1 MKYLD
6 KINSPKDLK
15 NIPKDELGKVCE
27 ELRTYITETINQIG
41 GHLAPTLGAIEITTA
56 VHYVF
61 DAPKDKIVW
70 DTGHQAYAHKVL
82 TGRYNQFPT
91 IRRYKGISGFLKR
104 SESEYDVFGAGH
116 ASTSISAA
124 LGMAVSR
131 NLENEDFNVISIIGD
146 GALSGGLAFE
156 ALNNAGN
163 IRKQMLVIVNDND
176 MSISPNVGAFRNYL
190 VKIATNKNYNRL
202 RRWIYKTIKKLPKSL
217 KIIES
222 ILRKAESSAKKFFLP
237 TTVFED
243 LGFRYFGP
251 VDGHNIEEMV
261 EVLENIKG
269 YDSPVVLHAI
279 TKKGKGLDYA
289 ELDPIKYHGV
299 KEKKDNSVASKSIQ
313 APIYQNVFGE
323 VLCDLAEENNK
334 IIAIT
339 AAMREGTGLVD
350 YSSRFPKRF
359 FDVGIAEGHA
369 VTFSGGLS
377 TEGKIPV
384 VAIYSTFLQRAFD
397 HIIHDIALQN
407 LPVIFCLDRSG
418 LVGEDGATHHGVLDI
433 AYLRC
438 IQNIIISAPKDG
450 NELRDLLFTATLNT
464 EKPFTIRY
472 PKEESVNFEQMS
484 PKKIEVGSWEV
495 LTKGSDVLILA
506 VGSMV
511 KKSREVHS
519 MLLDKNISSE
529 VVNCRFIKP
538 MDKNYLN
545 ESFPNHKLVVT
556 IEEGVTTGG
565 FGEGIVNWSNENH
578 ISNSVMTIGVPNKFV
593 DHGPRNILLEEI
605 GLDSM
610 TLFEK
615 IYNFSRKS
623 NDKKS

>member
-1 MKYLD
+1 MKYLK
-6 KINSPKDLK
+6 KINSPEDLK
-15 NIPKDELGKVCE
+15 KIPKDQLSEVCQ

-61 DAPKDKIVW
+61 SAPKDKIVW

-82 TGRYNQFPT
+82 TGRYSQFPT
-91 IRRYKGISGFLKR
+91 IRRYKGLSGFLKR
-104 SESEYDVFGAGH
+104 SESEFDVFGAGH

-131 NLENEDFNVISIIGD
+131 DLDNDKFKVISIIGD

-190 VKIATNKNYNRL
+190 VKITTNKRYNNL
-202 RRWIYKTIKKLPKSL
+202 RKGIYNTIKKLPKNL
-217 KIIES
+217 KILET

-261 EVLENIKG
+261 EVLENIK
-269 YDSPVVLHAI
+269 DLNTPVVLHAI
-279 TKKGKGLDYA
+279 TKKGKGLEYA
-289 ELDPIKYHGV
+289 EDDPIKYHGV
-299 KEKKDNSVASKSIQ
+299 KEKKENNQVTQ
-313 APIYQNVFGE
+313 NQTPIYQNVFGE
-323 VLCDLAEENNK
+323 VLCDLADENK
-334 IIAIT
+334 DVVAIT
-339 AAMREGTGLVD
+339 AAMREGTGLVEF
-350 YSSRFPKRF
+350 SSRFPERF
-359 FDVGIAEGHA
+359 YDVGIAEGHA

-377 TEGKIPV
+377 TQGKIPI

-397 HIIHDIALQN
+397 HVIHDVALQN
-407 LPVIFCLDRSG
+407 LPVIFCMDRSG

-438 IQNIIISAPKDG
+438 IQNIIVSAPKDG
-450 NELRDLLFTATLNT
+450 NELRDLIYTATLNKQ
-464 EKPFTIRY
+464 KPFTIRY
-472 PKEESVNFEQMS
+472 PKEQSVKFEKKS
-484 PKKIEVGSWEV
+484 PNQIEIGTWEV
-495 LTKGSDVLILA
+495 LVQGSDVLILA

-511 KKSREVHS
+511 SKSMEVHS
-519 MLLDKNISSE
+519 MLLEKGISSE

-538 MDKNYLN
+538 MDKNYLK
-545 ESFPNHKLVVT
+545 EFLSKFSFVVT
-556 IEEGVTTGG
+556 IEEGVKDGG
-565 FGEGIVNWSNENH
+565 FGEGIINYSNENS
-578 ISNSVMTIGVPNKFV
+578 ISNNILTLGVPNRFI
-593 DHGPRNILLEEI
+593 DHGPRNILLHEV
-605 GLDSM
+605 GLDSISI
-610 TLFEK
+610 FEK
-615 IYNFSRKS
+615 IYNFFRKH
-623 NDKKS
+623 NE

>member
-91 IRRYKGISGFLKR
+91 IRRYKGLSGFLKR

-511 KKSREVHS
+511 KKSIEVHS
-519 MLLDKNISSE
+519 MLLAQNISSE

-565 FGEGIVNWSNENH
+565 FGEGIVNWSNENR

>member
-91 IRRYKGISGFLKR
+91 IRRYKGLSGFLKR

-202 RRWIYKTIKKLPKSL
+202 RRWIYKTIKKLPISL

-237 TTVFED
+237 STVFED

-251 VDGHNIEEMV
+251 VDGHNIEEML

-511 KKSREVHS
+511 KKSIEVHS

-623 NDKKS
+623 NEKKS

>member
-1 MKYLD
+1 MKYLK
-6 KINSPKDLK
+6 KINSPEDLK
-15 NIPKDELGKVCE
+15 KIPKDQLSEVCQ
-27 ELRTYITETINQIG
+27 ELRTYIIETINQIG

-61 DAPKDKIVW
+61 SAPKDKIVW

-82 TGRYNQFPT
+82 TGRYSQFPT
-91 IRRYKGISGFLKR
+91 IRRYKGLSGFLKR
-104 SESEYDVFGAGH
+104 SESEFDVFGAGH

-131 NLENEDFNVISIIGD
+131 DLDNDKFKVVSIIGD

-190 VKIATNKNYNRL
+190 VKITTNKRYNNL
-202 RRWIYKTIKKLPKSL
+202 RKGIYNAIKKLPKNL
-217 KIIES
+217 KILET

-261 EVLENIKG
+261 EVLENIK
-269 YDSPVVLHAI
+269 DLNTPVVLHAI
-279 TKKGKGLDYA
+279 TKKGKGLEYA
-289 ELDPIKYHGV
+289 EDDPIKYHGV
-299 KEKKDNSVASKSIQ
+299 KEKKENNQVTQ
-313 APIYQNVFGE
+313 NQTPIYQNVFGE
-323 VLCDLAEENNK
+323 VLCDLADENK
-334 IIAIT
+334 DVVAIT
-339 AAMREGTGLVD
+339 AAMREGTGLVEF
-350 YSSRFPKRF
+350 SSRFPERF
-359 FDVGIAEGHA
+359 YDVGIAEGHA

-377 TEGKIPV
+377 TQGKIPI

-397 HIIHDIALQN
+397 HVIHDVALQN
-407 LPVIFCLDRSG
+407 LPVIFCMDRSG

-438 IQNIIISAPKDG
+438 IQNIIVSAPKDG
-450 NELRDLLFTATLNT
+450 NELRDLIYTATLNKQ
-464 EKPFTIRY
+464 KPFTIRY
-472 PKEESVNFEQMS
+472 PKEQSVKFEKKS
-484 PKKIEVGSWEV
+484 PNQIEIGTWEV
-495 LTKGSDVLILA
+495 LVQGSDVLILA

-511 KKSREVHS
+511 SKSMEVHS
-519 MLLDKNISSE
+519 MLLEKGISSE

-538 MDKNYLN
+538 MDKNYLK
-545 ESFPNHKLVVT
+545 EFLSKFSFVVT
-556 IEEGVTTGG
+556 IEEGVKDGG
-565 FGEGIVNWSNENH
+565 FGEGIINYSNENS
-578 ISNSVMTIGVPNKFV
+578 ISNKILTLGVPNRFV
-593 DHGPRNILLEEI
+593 DHGPRNILLHEV
-605 GLDSM
+605 GLDSISM
-610 TLFEK
+610 FEK
-615 IYNFSRKS
+615 IYNFFRKH
-623 NDKKS
+623 NE

>member
-1 MKYLD
+1 MKYLK
-6 KINSPKDLK
+6 KINSPEDLK
-15 NIPKDELGKVCE
+15 KIPKDQLSEVCQ

-61 DAPKDKIVW
+61 SAPKDKIVW

-82 TGRYNQFPT
+82 TGRYSQFPT
-91 IRRYKGISGFLKR
+91 IRRYKGLSGFLKR
-104 SESEYDVFGAGH
+104 SESEFDVFGAGH

-131 NLENEDFNVISIIGD
+131 DLDNDKFKVISIIGD

-190 VKIATNKNYNRL
+190 VKITTNKRYNNL
-202 RRWIYKTIKKLPKSL
+202 RKGIYNTIKKLPKNL
-217 KIIES
+217 KILET

-261 EVLENIKG
+261 EVLENIK
-269 YDSPVVLHAI
+269 DLNTPVVLHAI
-279 TKKGKGLDYA
+279 TKKGKGLEYA
-289 ELDPIKYHGV
+289 EDDPIKYHGV
-299 KEKKDNSVASKSIQ
+299 KEKKENNQVTQ
-313 APIYQNVFGE
+313 NQTPIYQNVFGE
-323 VLCDLAEENNK
+323 VLCDLADENK
-334 IIAIT
+334 DVVAIT
-339 AAMREGTGLVD
+339 AAMREGTGLVEF
-350 YSSRFPKRF
+350 SSRFPERF
-359 FDVGIAEGHA
+359 YDVGIAEGHA

-377 TEGKIPV
+377 TQGKIPI

-397 HIIHDIALQN
+397 HVIHDVALQN
-407 LPVIFCLDRSG
+407 LPVIFCMDRSG

-438 IQNIIISAPKDG
+438 IQNIIVSAPKDG
-450 NELRDLLFTATLNT
+450 NELRDLIYTATLNKQ
-464 EKPFTIRY
+464 KPFTIRY
-472 PKEESVNFEQMS
+472 PKEQSVKFEKKS
-484 PKKIEVGSWEV
+484 PNQIEIGTWEV
-495 LTKGSDVLILA
+495 LVQGSDVLILA

-511 KKSREVHS
+511 SKSMEVHS
-519 MLLDKNISSE
+519 MLLEKGISSE

-538 MDKNYLN
+538 MDKNYLK
-545 ESFPNHKLVVT
+545 EFLSKFSFVVT
-556 IEEGVTTGG
+556 IEEGVKDGG
-565 FGEGIVNWSNENH
+565 FGEGIINYSNENS
-578 ISNSVMTIGVPNKFV
+578 ISNKILTLGVPNRFV
-593 DHGPRNILLEEI
+593 DHGPRNILLHEV
-605 GLDSM
+605 GLDSISI
-610 TLFEK
+610 FEK
-615 IYNFSRKS
+615 IYNFFRKH
-623 NDKKS
+623 NE

>member
-15 NIPKDELGKVCE
+15 NIPRDDLGKVCE

-41 GHLAPTLGAIEITTA
+41 GHLAPTLGAIEITAA

-61 DAPKDKIVW
+61 DAPRDKIVW

-91 IRRYKGISGFLKR
+91 IRRYKGLSGFLKR

-511 KKSREVHS
+511 KKSIEVHS
-519 MLLDKNISSE
+519 MLLEKNISSE

-578 ISNSVMTIGVPNKFV
+578 ISNSVMTIGVPNRFV

>member
-1 MKYLD
+1 MKYLK
-6 KINSPKDLK
+6 KINSPEDLK
-15 NIPKDELGKVCE
+15 KIPKDQLSEVCQ

-61 DAPKDKIVW
+61 SAPKDKIVW

-82 TGRYNQFPT
+82 TGRYSQFPT
-91 IRRYKGISGFLKR
+91 IRRYKGLSGFLKR
-104 SESEYDVFGAGH
+104 SESEFDVFGAGH

-131 NLENEDFNVISIIGD
+131 DLDNDKFKVVSIIGD

-190 VKIATNKNYNRL
+190 VKITTNKRYNNL
-202 RRWIYKTIKKLPKSL
+202 RKGIYNTIKKLPKNL
-217 KIIES
+217 KILET

-261 EVLENIKG
+261 EVLENIK
-269 YDSPVVLHAI
+269 DLNTPVVLHAI
-279 TKKGKGLDYA
+279 TKKGKGLEYA
-289 ELDPIKYHGV
+289 EDDPIKYHGV
-299 KEKKDNSVASKSIQ
+299 KEKKENNQVTQ
-313 APIYQNVFGE
+313 NQTPIYQNVFGE
-323 VLCDLAEENNK
+323 VLCELADENK
-334 IIAIT
+334 DVVAIT
-339 AAMREGTGLVD
+339 AAMREGTGLVEF
-350 YSSRFPKRF
+350 SSRFPERF
-359 FDVGIAEGHA
+359 YDVGIAEGHA

-377 TEGKIPV
+377 TQGKIPI

-397 HIIHDIALQN
+397 HVIHDVALQN
-407 LPVIFCLDRSG
+407 LPVIFCMDRSG

-438 IQNIIISAPKDG
+438 IQNIIVSAPKDG
-450 NELRDLLFTATLNT
+450 NELRDLIYTATLNKQ
-464 EKPFTIRY
+464 KPFTIRY
-472 PKEESVNFEQMS
+472 PKEQSVKFEKKS
-484 PKKIEVGSWEV
+484 PNQIEIGTWEV
-495 LTKGSDVLILA
+495 LVQGSDVLILA

-511 KKSREVHS
+511 SKSMEVHS
-519 MLLDKNISSE
+519 MLLEKGISSE

-538 MDKNYLN
+538 MDKNYLK
-545 ESFPNHKLVVT
+545 EFLSKFSFVVT
-556 IEEGVTTGG
+556 IEEGVKDGG
-565 FGEGIVNWSNENH
+565 FGEGIINYSNENS
-578 ISNSVMTIGVPNKFV
+578 ISNKILTLGVPNRFV
-593 DHGPRNILLEEI
+593 DHGPRNILLHEV
-605 GLDSM
+605 GLDSISI
-610 TLFEK
+610 FEK
-615 IYNFSRKS
+615 IYNFFRKH
-623 NDKKS
+623 NE

>member
-1 MKYLD
+1 
-6 KINSPKDLK
+6 
-15 NIPKDELGKVCE
+15 
-27 ELRTYITETINQIG
+27 
-41 GHLAPTLGAIEITTA
+41 
-56 VHYVF
+56 
-61 DAPKDKIVW
+61 
-70 DTGHQAYAHKVL
+70 
-82 TGRYNQFPT
+82 
-91 IRRYKGISGFLKR
+91 
-104 SESEYDVFGAGH
+104 
-116 ASTSISAA
+116 
-124 LGMAVSR
+124 
-131 NLENEDFNVISIIGD
+131 
-146 GALSGGLAFE
+146 
-156 ALNNAGN
+156 
-163 IRKQMLVIVNDND
+163 MLVIVNDND

-202 RRWIYKTIKKLPKSL
+202 RRWIYKTIKKLPNSL

-222 ILRKAESSAKKFFLP
+222 VLRKAESSAKKFFLP
-237 TTVFED
+237 NTVFED

-261 EVLENIKG
+261 EILENIKD

-289 ELDPIKYHGV
+289 EDDPIKYHGV
-299 KEKKDNSVASKSIQ
+299 KEKKKDSVVSEVQ
-313 APIYQNVFGE
+313 VPIYQNVFGE

-334 IIAIT
+334 IVAIT
-339 AAMREGTGLVD
+339 AAMKEGTGLVN

-407 LPVIFCLDRSG
+407 LPVIFCMDRSG

-433 AYLRC
+433 SYLRC

-450 NELRDLLFTATLNT
+450 NELRDLLFTATLNK

-472 PKEESVNFEQMS
+472 PKEQAVNFEQKS
-484 PKKIEVGSWEV
+484 PKKIEIGSWEV
-495 LTKGSDVLILA
+495 LAKGSDVLILA

-511 KKSREVHS
+511 TKSLEVHG
-519 MLLDKNISSE
+519 MLSEKNISSE

-538 MDKNYLN
+538 MDEIYLN
-545 ESFPNHKLVVT
+545 ESLPNHKLVVT
-556 IEEGVTTGG
+556 IEEVVTDGG
-565 FGEGIVNWSNENH
+565 FGEGIVNWSNKNH
-578 ISNSVMTIGVPNKFV
+578 ISNSILTLGVPNRFV

-623 NDKKS
+623 NE

>member
-1 MKYLD
+1 MKYL
-6 KINSPKDLK
+6 KRINSPEDLK
-15 NIPKDELGKVCE
+15 KIPKDKLNEVCK
-27 ELRTYITETINQIG
+27 ELRGYITETINQIG

-61 DAPKDKIVW
+61 NAPKDKIVW

-91 IRRYKGISGFLKR
+91 IRRYRGLSGFLKR
-104 SESEYDVFGAGH
+104 SESKFDVFGAGH

-131 NLENEDFNVISIIGD
+131 NLNDEKFKVVSIIGD

-190 VKIATNKNYNRL
+190 VKIATNKKYNSL
-202 RRWIYKTIKKLPKSL
+202 RKGIYNIIKKLPKSFKFL
-217 KIIES
+217 EIL
-222 ILRKAESSAKKFFLP
+222 LRKAESSAKKFFLP

-261 EVLENIKG
+261 EVLENIK
-269 YDSPVVLHAI
+269 DLDTPVVLHAI
-279 TKKGKGLDYA
+279 TKKGKGLEYA
-289 ELDPIKYHGV
+289 EDDPIKYHGV
-299 KEKKDNSVASKSIQ
+299 KEKKKNNEVVLNST
-313 APIYQNVFGE
+313 PIYQNVFGE
-323 VLCDLAEENNK
+323 VLCDLAEKNK
-334 IIAIT
+334 NIVAIT
-339 AAMREGTGLVD
+339 AAMREGTGLVEF
-350 YSSRFPKRF
+350 SSRFPDRF
-359 FDVGIAEGHA
+359 YDVGIAEGHA

-377 TEGKIPV
+377 TEGKIPI

-407 LPVIFCLDRSG
+407 LPVIFCMDRSG

-438 IQNIIISAPKDG
+438 IQNIIVSAPKDG
-450 NELRDLLFTATLNT
+450 NELRDLIYTASLNRQ
-464 EKPFTIRY
+464 KPFTIRY
-472 PKEESVNFEQMS
+472 PKEQSVKFEKKS
-484 PKKIEVGSWEV
+484 PNQIDIGTWEV
-495 LTKGSDVLILA
+495 LAKGSDVLILA
-506 VGSMV
+506 IGSMV
-511 KKSREVHS
+511 IKSMEVHKK
-519 MLLDKNISSE
+519 LLEKGISSE

-538 MDKNYLN
+538 MDENYLN
-545 ESFPNHKLVVT
+545 ESFSKFSSVVT
-556 IEEGVTTGG
+556 VEEGVKDGG
-565 FGEGIVNWSNENH
+565 FGEGIVTWSNKNNM
-578 ISNSVMTIGVPNKFV
+578 SNKILNLGVPNRFV
-593 DHGPRNILLEEI
+593 DHGPRNILLQEV
-605 GLDSM
+605 GLDS
-610 TLFEK
+610 TSLFEK
-615 IYNFSRKS
+615 IYNFSRK
-623 NDKKS
+623 NDE

>member
-91 IRRYKGISGFLKR
+91 IRRYKGLSGFLKR

-131 NLENEDFNVISIIGD
+131 NLENEDFNVVSIIGD

-299 KEKKDNSVASKSIQ
+299 KEKKDNSVASKSMQ

-511 KKSREVHS
+511 KKSIEVHS

-565 FGEGIVNWSNENH
+565 FGEGIVNWSNTNP
-578 ISNSVMTIGVPNKFV
+578 IQ
-593 DHGPRNILLEEI
+593 
-605 GLDSM
+605 
-610 TLFEK
+610 
-615 IYNFSRKS
+615 
-623 NDKKS
+623 

>member
-15 NIPKDELGKVCE
+15 NIPRDELGKVCE

-41 GHLAPTLGAIEITTA
+41 GHLAPTLGAVEITTA

-91 IRRYKGISGFLKR
+91 IRRYKGLSGFLKR

-190 VKIATNKNYNRL
+190 VKIATNKKYNRL

-261 EVLENIKG
+261 EVLENIQG

-289 ELDPIKYHGV
+289 EHDPIKYHGV
-299 KEKKDNSVASKSIQ
+299 KEKKDNSVVSKSIQ

-334 IIAIT
+334 IVAIT
-339 AAMREGTGLVD
+339 AAMREGTGLVE

-511 KKSREVHS
+511 KKSIEVHS
-519 MLLDKNISSE
+519 MLLEKNISSE

-578 ISNSVMTIGVPNKFV
+578 ISNSVMIIGVPNRFV

>member
-1 MKYLD
+1 MKYLK
-6 KINSPKDLK
+6 KINSPEDLK
-15 NIPKDELGKVCE
+15 KIPKDQLSEVCQ

-61 DAPKDKIVW
+61 SAPKDKIVW
-70 DTGHQAYAHKVL
+70 DTGHQAYAHKIL
-82 TGRYNQFPT
+82 TGRYSQFPT
-91 IRRYKGISGFLKR
+91 IRRYKGLSGFLKR
-104 SESEYDVFGAGH
+104 SESEFDIFGAGH

-131 NLENEDFNVISIIGD
+131 DLDNDKFKVVSIIGD

-190 VKIATNKNYNRL
+190 VKITTNKRYNNL
-202 RRWIYKTIKKLPKSL
+202 RKGIYNTIKKLPKNL
-217 KIIES
+217 KILET

-261 EVLENIKG
+261 EVLENIK
-269 YDSPVVLHAI
+269 DLNTPVVLHAI
-279 TKKGKGLDYA
+279 TKKGKGLEYA
-289 ELDPIKYHGV
+289 EDDPIKYHGV
-299 KEKKDNSVASKSIQ
+299 KEKKENNQVTQ
-313 APIYQNVFGE
+313 NQTPIYQNVFGE
-323 VLCDLAEENNK
+323 VLCDLADENK
-334 IIAIT
+334 DVVAIT
-339 AAMREGTGLVD
+339 AAMREGTGLVEF
-350 YSSRFPKRF
+350 SSRFPERF
-359 FDVGIAEGHA
+359 YDVGIAEGHA

-377 TEGKIPV
+377 TQGKIPI

-397 HIIHDIALQN
+397 HVIHDVALQN
-407 LPVIFCLDRSG
+407 LPVIFCMDRSG

-438 IQNIIISAPKDG
+438 IQNIIVSAPKDG
-450 NELRDLLFTATLNT
+450 NELRDLIYTATLNKQ
-464 EKPFTIRY
+464 KPFTIRY
-472 PKEESVNFEQMS
+472 PKEQSVKFEKKS
-484 PKKIEVGSWEV
+484 PNQIEIGTWEV
-495 LTKGSDVLILA
+495 LVQGSDVLILA

-511 KKSREVHS
+511 SKSMEVHS
-519 MLLDKNISSE
+519 MLLEKGISSE

-538 MDKNYLN
+538 MDKNYLK
-545 ESFPNHKLVVT
+545 EFLSKFSFVVT
-556 IEEGVTTGG
+556 IEEGVKDGG
-565 FGEGIVNWSNENH
+565 FGEGIINYSNENS
-578 ISNSVMTIGVPNKFV
+578 ISNKILTLGVPNRFV
-593 DHGPRNILLEEI
+593 DHGPRNILLHEV
-605 GLDSM
+605 GLDSISI
-610 TLFEK
+610 FEK
-615 IYNFSRKS
+615 IYNFFRKH
-623 NDKKS
+623 NE

>member
-1 MKYLD
+1 MTYLK
-6 KINSPKDLK
+6 KINSPEDLK
-15 NIPKDELGKVCE
+15 KIPKNELSEVCQ

-61 DAPKDKIVW
+61 SAPKDKIVW

-82 TGRYNQFPT
+82 TGRYSQFPT
-91 IRRYKGISGFLKR
+91 IRRYKGLSGFLKR
-104 SESEYDVFGAGH
+104 SESEFDVFGAGH

-131 NLENEDFNVISIIGD
+131 DLDNDKFKVVSIIGD

-190 VKIATNKNYNRL
+190 VKITTNKRYNNL
-202 RRWIYKTIKKLPKSL
+202 RKGIYNTIKKLPKNL
-217 KIIES
+217 KILET

-261 EVLENIKG
+261 EVLENIK
-269 YDSPVVLHAI
+269 DLNTPVVLHAI
-279 TKKGKGLDYA
+279 TKKGKGLEYA
-289 ELDPIKYHGV
+289 EDDPIKYHGV
-299 KEKKDNSVASKSIQ
+299 KEKKENNQVTQ
-313 APIYQNVFGE
+313 NQTPIYQNVFGE
-323 VLCDLAEENNK
+323 VLCDLADENK
-334 IIAIT
+334 DVVAIT
-339 AAMREGTGLVD
+339 AAMREGTGLVEF
-350 YSSRFPKRF
+350 SSRFPERF
-359 FDVGIAEGHA
+359 YDVGIAEGHA

-377 TEGKIPV
+377 TQGKIPI

-397 HIIHDIALQN
+397 HVIHDVALQN
-407 LPVIFCLDRSG
+407 LPVIFCMDRSG

-438 IQNIIISAPKDG
+438 IQNIIVSAPKDG
-450 NELRDLLFTATLNT
+450 NELRDLIYTATLNKQ
-464 EKPFTIRY
+464 KPFTIRY
-472 PKEESVNFEQMS
+472 PKEQSVKFEKKS
-484 PKKIEVGSWEV
+484 PNQIEIGTWEV
-495 LTKGSDVLILA
+495 LVQGSDVLILA

-511 KKSREVHS
+511 SKSMEVNS
-519 MLLDKNISSE
+519 MLLEKGISSE

-538 MDKNYLN
+538 MDKNYLK
-545 ESFPNHKLVVT
+545 EFLSKFSFVVT
-556 IEEGVTTGG
+556 IEEGVKDGG
-565 FGEGIVNWSNENH
+565 FGEGIINYSNENS
-578 ISNSVMTIGVPNKFV
+578 ISNKILTLGVPNRFV
-593 DHGPRNILLEEI
+593 DHGPRNILLHEV
-605 GLDSM
+605 GLDSISI
-610 TLFEK
+610 FEK
-615 IYNFSRKS
+615 IYNFFRKH
-623 NDKKS
+623 NE

>member
-15 NIPKDELGKVCE
+15 NIPRDELGKVCE

-41 GHLAPTLGAIEITTA
+41 GHLAPTLGAVEITTA

-91 IRRYKGISGFLKR
+91 IRRYKGLSGFLKR

-190 VKIATNKNYNRL
+190 VKIATNKKYNRL

-289 ELDPIKYHGV
+289 EHDPIKYHGV
-299 KEKKDNSVASKSIQ
+299 KEKKDNSVVSKSIQ

-334 IIAIT
+334 IVAIT

-450 NELRDLLFTATLNT
+450 NELRDLLFTATLNK

-472 PKEESVNFEQMS
+472 PKEDSINFEQMS

-511 KKSREVHS
+511 KKSIEVHS
-519 MLLDKNISSE
+519 MLLEKNISSE

-578 ISNSVMTIGVPNKFV
+578 ISNSVMTIGVPNRFV

-610 TLFEK
+610 TLFKK

>member
-1 MKYLD
+1 MKYLK
-6 KINSPKDLK
+6 KINSPEDLK
-15 NIPKDELGKVCE
+15 EIPKDELSEVCQ

-61 DAPKDKIVW
+61 SAPKDKIVW

-82 TGRYNQFPT
+82 TGRYSQFPT
-91 IRRYKGISGFLKR
+91 IRRYKGLSGFLKR
-104 SESEYDVFGAGH
+104 SESEFDVFGAGH

-131 NLENEDFNVISIIGD
+131 DLDNDNFKVISIIGD

-190 VKIATNKNYNRL
+190 VKIATNKRYNNL
-202 RRWIYKTIKKLPKSL
+202 RKGIYNTIKKLPKSL
-217 KIIES
+217 KILET

-261 EVLENIKG
+261 EVLENIK
-269 YDSPVVLHAI
+269 DLNTPVVLHAI
-279 TKKGKGLDYA
+279 TKKGKGLEYA
-289 ELDPIKYHGV
+289 EDDPIKYHGV
-299 KEKKDNSVASKSIQ
+299 KEKKENNQVTQ
-313 APIYQNVFGE
+313 NQTPIYQNVFGE
-323 VLCDLAEENNK
+323 VLCDLADENK
-334 IIAIT
+334 DVVAIT
-339 AAMREGTGLVD
+339 AAMREGTGLVEF
-350 YSSRFPKRF
+350 SSRFPERF
-359 FDVGIAEGHA
+359 YDVGIAEGHA

-377 TEGKIPV
+377 TQGKIPI

-397 HIIHDIALQN
+397 HVIHDVALQN
-407 LPVIFCLDRSG
+407 LPVIFCMDRSG

-438 IQNIIISAPKDG
+438 IQNIIVSAPKDG
-450 NELRDLLFTATLNT
+450 NELRDLIYTATLNKQ
-464 EKPFTIRY
+464 KPFTIRY
-472 PKEESVNFEQMS
+472 PKEQSVRFEKKS
-484 PKKIEVGSWEV
+484 PNQIEIGTWEV
-495 LTKGSDVLILA
+495 LVQGSDVLILA

-511 KKSREVHS
+511 SKSMEVHS
-519 MLLDKNISSE
+519 MLLEKGISSE

-538 MDKNYLN
+538 MDKNYLK
-545 ESFPNHKLVVT
+545 EFLSKFSFVVT
-556 IEEGVTTGG
+556 IEEGVKDGG
-565 FGEGIVNWSNENH
+565 FGEGIINYSNENS
-578 ISNSVMTIGVPNKFV
+578 ISNKILTLGVPNRFV
-593 DHGPRNILLEEI
+593 DHGPRNILLHEV
-605 GLDSM
+605 GLDSISM
-610 TLFEK
+610 FEK
-615 IYNFSRKS
+615 IYNFFRK
-623 NDKKS
+623 NNE

>member
-15 NIPKDELGKVCE
+15 SIPRDELAEVCK

-41 GHLAPTLGAIEITTA
+41 GHLAPTLGAVEITTA

-70 DTGHQAYAHKVL
+70 DTGHQAYAHQVL

-91 IRRYKGISGFLKR
+91 IRRYKGLSGFLKR

-222 ILRKAESSAKKFFLP
+222 ILRKAETSAKKFFLP

-511 KKSREVHS
+511 KKSIEVHS
-519 MLLDKNISSE
+519 MLLEKNISSE

-565 FGEGIVNWSNENH
+565 FGEGIVNWSNENN
-578 ISNSVMTIGVPNKFV
+578 ISNSVMTIGVPNRFV